1 MLPQGLYFK
10 ADVTGRD
17 PAGWS
22 VKGWYWAE
30 QVLRIFADERLSSNV
45 SVANSMHLPR
55 NSRQLSMLESWNN
68 KFSTQSSKSIPASS
82 NHIPISRLPS
92 ARLTVFRPFLL
103 IDPTYLRFTWTIWS
117 VRLTLVQEIADF
129 IVQIQPAPL
138 PVAPGG
144 SRYSVDE
151 EKSFVHWQ
159 DFTFYYTFSRD
170 TGIRLFDIKYKGD
183 TIIYELGLEEA
194 IAHYAA
200 IFPLRLSSGDMLT
213 ATV

>member
-1 MLPQGLYFK
+1 MPVFSTIDGVSTLSTNRTDLPSLYMDDLVSAPHSSTDI
-10 ADVTGRD
+10 ADV
-17 PAGWS
+17 
-22 VKGWYWAE
+22 
-30 QVLRIFADERLSSNV
+30 
-45 SVANSMHLPR
+45 
-55 NSRQLSMLESWNN
+55 
-68 KFSTQSSKSIPASS
+68 
-82 NHIPISRLPS
+82 
-92 ARLTVFRPFLL
+92 
-103 IDPTYLRFTWTIWS
+103 
-117 VRLTLVQEIADF
+117 

-194 IAHYAA
+194 IAHYAV
-200 IFPLRLSSGDMLT
+200 IFLFAGPSGNMLT
-213 ATV
+213 TPD